1 MTLLEVITLLMLSL
15 VPSLSALI
23 YAVVVRW
30 KSDWVFSILGGSGW
44 LIALLLRVPLLYLLL
59 NNVEESTYLIIASY
73 AAGIFEESIRY
84 LILRSPVVR
93 NPRIGNAIVLGL
105 GWGVTEALFIYVIP
119 ILTYPYNNH
128 NILELLPGAIERNI
142 AVVAHT
148 IFSVLVMVSVSNVKY
163 LLVAI
168 ITHGTL
174 NIAGITIL
182 KITGDAWV
190 TEAFLAIIV
199 TVLALATAIMIRRYR
214 QQ

>member
-1 MTLLEVITLLMLSL
+1 MTLLEVITLLTLSL
-15 VPSLSALI
+15 VPGLSVLV
-23 YAVVVRW
+23 YGVVVRW
-30 KSDWVFSILGGSGW
+30 RSSWVLPILGGGGW
-44 LIALLLRVPLLYLLL
+44 LIALLLRAPLLYLLL

-84 LILRSPVVR
+84 VILRSPVVR
-93 NPRIGNAIVLGL
+93 NPRVGDAIVLGL

-119 ILTYPYNNH
+119 ILIYLYNNY

-142 AVVAHT
+142 AVVAHL

-163 LLVAI
+163 LLIAI

-182 KITGDAWV
+182 KITGNAWV
-190 TEAFLAIIV
+190 TEASLAIIV
-199 TVLALATAIMIRRYR
+199 AVLALATAIMIKRH
-214 QQ
+214 QQR